1 MAGERRDTLGVRPT
15 ARRRCAAAVLVEAP
29 LRVARGNEPRLGAV
43 IDPGDG
49 DRGGDDSC
57 HDPVAEWGRDRVGE
71 RVAGV
76 GRRHRGRA
84 DKVLTVILIPR
95 AVRVYFATQPTNLKK
110 SFDGLTNE
118 IRHALGYDP
127 LGGHVFVFLNRR
139 KNQVKLIVWT
149 RGGFTIV
156 HKRLERGTF
165 TFPARVTGDATSV
178 AIDVHELAMLL
189 EGIDVSRAKSKPRW
203 EPPPRARATTI

>member
-1 MAGERRDTLGVRPT
+1 MI
-15 ARRRCAAAVLVEAP
+15 LV
-29 LRVARGNEPRLGAV
+29 
-43 IDPGDG
+43 
-49 DRGGDDSC
+49 
-57 HDPVAEWGRDRVGE
+57 
-71 RVAGV
+71 
-76 GRRHRGRA
+76 
-84 DKVLTVILIPR
+84 PR
-95 AVRVYFATQPTNLKK
+95 AVRVYFATEPTNLRM
-110 SFDGLTNE
+110 SFDGLSNA

-139 KNQVKLIVWT
+139 RNQVKLIVWT

-165 TFPARVTGDATSV
+165 TFPGRVTTDAKSI

-203 EPPPRARATTI
+203 EPSARARAATI

>member
-1 MAGERRDTLGVRPT
+1 MI
-15 ARRRCAAAVLVEAP
+15 LV
-29 LRVARGNEPRLGAV
+29 
-43 IDPGDG
+43 
-49 DRGGDDSC
+49 
-57 HDPVAEWGRDRVGE
+57 
-71 RVAGV
+71 
-76 GRRHRGRA
+76 
-84 DKVLTVILIPR
+84 PR
-95 AVRVYFATQPTNLKK
+95 AVRVYFATQPTNLHK

-118 IRHALGYDP
+118 IRHTLGHDP

-149 RGGFTIV
+149 RGGWTIV

-165 TFPARVTGDATSV
+165 TFPARVAPDVPSV

-203 EPPPRARATTI
+203 EPPTRVRSSAN